1 MKMTDG
7 FKIVLC
13 IVAMVFLLFSFLDTL
28 NRPKVLISADTVEV
42 VHTGRKI
49 TVNDHLSGKEY
60 CFFTHKVKL
69 TDSNTAARTAVQT
82 PTIKIEI
89 VPGNGL
95 IITSDGTVYHITP
108 KTGRLA
114 EWLRK

>member
-13 IVAMVFLLFSFLDTL
+13 IVTLVFLLFSFLYTL
-28 NRPKVLISADTVEV
+28 NRPKVLITAETVEV
-42 VHTGRKI
+42 VHTGKKI

-60 CFFTHKVKL
+60 CFMTHKVKL
-69 TDSNTAARTAVQT
+69 TDSNKTARTAVHT

-89 VPGNGL
+89 IPGNGL

>member
-42 VHTGRKI
+42 VHTGQKI

-69 TDSNTAARTAVQT
+69 TKSNTAARTAVQT